1 MLYQLAQQ
9 QGIVLPQPI
18 SINPQTTTKTTEKEP
33 SSKQVRIEWD
43 LDDKIALLRELDK
56 KEKVYINLN
65 EICLVMILNTYINII
80 GTMDCYL

>member
-18 SINPQTTTKTTEKEP
+18 SINPQTTTTTTEKEP